1 MHRNL
6 NGLVHFLNSIEAMQ
20 IIASQKYISFIS
32 QSFPNNIF
40 MLSNE
45 CIGLSPIWISRRK
58 LKIQIE
64 RGRKKPTQ
72 VISLKKWQVYSA
84 VNRNDC
90 RTEWFAV
97 C

>member
-45 CIGLSPIWISRRK
+45 CIGLAWLGLSPIWKTRRK
-58 LKIQIE
+58 LKIKRE
-64 RGRKKPTQ
+64 RGRKNQ
-72 VISLKKWQVYSA
+72 LK
-84 VNRNDC
+84 
-90 RTEWFAV
+90 
-97 C
+97 